1 MSREVE
7 PRGNDPLAEPAFRAR
22 VRRRDPAAWEALYA
36 AYGVRLRRLAH
47 RVLPARL
54 DPEAVAQQAW
64 VRGLHKAKHYD
75 PARAPYP
82 WLSTICVNLCIS
94 LLRREGVRR
103 RHEQEVIHAEGGI
116 GLLGRTGGHGESSA
130 RVRRGV
136 AALARPL
143 QQIVYLRYACE
154 YAMADVAQLLG
165 ISEAAARKRMSRA
178 YEKLRM
184 DLDDLKGLKD

>member
-1 MSREVE
+1 MSREDA
-7 PRGNDPLAEPAFRAR
+7 PRGDDRFAQPAFRAR
-22 VRRRDPAAWEALYA
+22 IRHRDPAAWEALYA

-54 DPEAVAQQAW
+54 DPEGVAQQAW
-64 VRGLHKAKHYD
+64 VRGLHKAKRYD
-75 PARAPYP
+75 AARAPYP

-94 LLRREGVRR
+94 LMRREGVRR
-103 RHEQEVIHAEGGI
+103 RHEQEVVHAEAGF
-116 GLLGRTGGHGESSA
+116 GLPGRSGGHGESST

-136 AALARPL
+136 AALPRPL
-143 QQIVYLRYACE
+143 QQIVYFRYACE
-154 YAMADVAQLLG
+154 YPMADVAQLLG

-184 DLDDLKGLKD
+184 DLDDMKGLKD